1 MLSRGNKKPTQSSG
15 RKQIFEFI
23 VSLGWAE
30 FSLTPNS
37 LLSWEE
43 KAIVTLIA
51 AAYSNAALVVF
62 NFPEY
67 AFNKILC
74 EAIAGIAALMRT
86 KEKALI
92 LGTGTSDLIEK
103 ACTHTAILKE
113 GKTVYCGTVEAF
125 RRYDKIHLIIRDKN
139 IETIRKKLAVLL
151 PQYGLFIKDD
161 SLMLSSFAELKQDE
175 LWFIY
180 QKILQT
186 GFIPAE
192 ILLNP
197 KTVRN
202 AYEEFVKITLIL

>member
-1 MLSRGNKKPTQSSG
+1 LLSRGNKKPTQSSG